1 MKIKV
6 VALVLAIALTAAVGG
21 AVVANE
27 LIGFTDKGNPDIE
40 ISFWGDSIAEA
51 FLGASPIGERDGFG
65 YYGLVGRNNGFT
77 YHNRSVSGHKTYQMY
92 DYISANED
100 NARMNTEV
108 LKSSDIICVSILGND
123 LLQNNMS
130 KMIYDYLNGNTDLLD
145 SSVAIAKAD
154 FKKVFDYIKEVN
166 PTATVIVQTVYNPL
180 YEGSPIIAKDYMD
193 LITAQGFE
201 PEVIRSTATKMLDAL
216 NGIIYDYLEEN
227 PMAYFILDVFAE
239 FNRIFVEDQHR
250 GIELF
255 YNDGVHPSN
264 EGHAVISG
272 LYQQLL
278 DKLGYTNP
286 EGALKNYKN
295 HRAEQI
301 KRLFADSV
309 DVKAITKQI
318 KSAAT
323 YDDVTNL
330 YFRATEGK
338 TAVLNEY
345 ATKKN
350 KTVAFEEERTYNVTS
365 NVSVLGLPIGMF
377 LNLEESYIEFRTD
390 GTMTLKIMLP
400 NGIGSLLGAV
410 DTSSVDV
417 NSIIDMYAVELMP
430 GFTLKDVKGSL
441 GLLTANT
448 GVEIV
453 GLDYEHEGV
462 KALVESLQNEG
473 KLPAVLSL
481 PNGLGLQYEG
491 RYTVREVTNPT
502 TGKTYT
508 AVHMGAP
515 YENGDGF
522 IIMTIDQTEDGQEKI
537 FFSIDFLQTYV
548 EAVRD

>member
-130 KMIYDYLNGNTDLLD
+130 KMIYDYLNGDTALLD

-481 PNGLGLQYEG
+481 PDGLGLQYEG

>member
-537 FFSIDFLQTYV
+537 F
-548 EAVRD
+548 